1 MYHLRQ
7 YIIPLLCLIS
17 LSGRAQAGA
26 LISLTTASGHPGD
39 EVEVTVSISGA
50 EGATAIQLQIPLSS
64 SLAFVEGSA
73 ALDRSLATESHSLS
87 TSQSNGI
94 LKLYVYSLSLETF
107 KAAAGPLLSFRLK
120 LGKEPNTYLLTPEA
134 VISRPD
140 GSALETTVSSGDITV
155 LSPKIQLSAKAIHF
169 GSVPIRSTYQQP
181 LLVANVGNEPLAITD
196 IVSPNS
202 LFSVNPSTLTL
213 PAGGQQSITISYAPT
228 QYGSDSGTIFINSNA
243 VNGTQRV
250 SVDASPYSVNILS
263 LADVSGH
270 SDEEVTLHV
279 NLQNMESIVA
289 AQCRISL
296 PEGVTYVEESAQIS
310 GARSS
315 GHQISAHTSDGWT
328 DFYLHSSSN
337 SAFQG
342 SDGELFTFR
351 LKLGTTGGTYPLGL
365 SNVLLSNVDGRDM
378 TSSTVDASLRI
389 AAPRLQCDAA
399 LDFGEVPMEE
409 IATRSFTIHNT
420 GELPLSI
427 QRIEFSNPAFHLQ
440 ENNELSAIEAGEA
453 CDITICFDPD
463 GEQQVEATMQL
474 YSNDPDNRMSVVRL
488 NACSYPTNQLLLDG
502 APSDDQ
508 TESYILDI
516 NLKNSSPIVAIQF
529 DIHWIEGMATASG
542 LITLSQR
549 AKDHQVALSRVD
561 DTTFRVFVYSTEN
574 AAIAPSDG
582 SLLSIIYNKVS
593 SDVDYNLSTIRVD
606 NVILSTLE
614 EQNRAS
620 SATDSLLVCA
630 LMGDANGDG
639 SVSVTDVVCIVDYLL
654 QRQPSPFIREQADV
668 NQDGEISISDIVEV
682 IHLIMQQKN

>member
-1 MYHLRQ
+1 MHHLQR
-7 YIIPLLCLIS
+7 YIIVLLCLIS
-17 LSGRAQAGA
+17 LSGRVQAEA
-26 LISLTTASGHPGD
+26 VVSLSTASGHPGD
-39 EVEVTVSISGA
+39 EVEVTVSLSGA
-50 EGATAIQLQIPLSS
+50 QSATAIQIQIPLSS
-64 SLAFVEGSA
+64 SLTYVEGSA
-73 ALDRSLATESHSLS
+73 SLDGSLTTGSHSIS
-87 TSQSNGI
+87 ASQSNGI

-107 KAAAGPLLSFRLK
+107 KVAAGPLLSFRLK
-120 LGKEPNTYLLTPEA
+120 LGNEPNSYVLTPDA
-134 VISRPD
+134 VISAPD
-140 GSALETTVSSGDITV
+140 GSSIDASSSPCSITV
-155 LSPKIQLSAKAIHF
+155 FSPKIQLSSKTIHF
-169 GSVPIRSTYQQP
+169 GSVPIRSTYEEQ
-181 LLVANVGNEPLAITD
+181 LLVNNIGNEPLIVSD
-196 IVSPNS
+196 IVSS
-202 LFSVNPSTLTL
+202 LTLFSVNPSTFTIA
-213 PAGGQQSITISYAPT
+213 AGGQQAITISYEPT
-228 QYGSDSGTIFINSNA
+228 QYGSESGTILINSNA

-279 NLQNMESIVA
+279 NLQNMEPIIA
-289 AQCRISL
+289 TQCRISL
-296 PEGVTYVEESAQIS
+296 PEGVTYVEGSAQLS

-315 GHQISAHTSDGWT
+315 DHQITAHTSSGWV
-328 DFYLHSSSN
+328 DFYLHSNSN

-389 AAPRLQCDAA
+389 AAPRLQCNAS
-399 LDFGEVPMEE
+399 LDFGDVPMEGG
-409 IATRSFTIHNT
+409 ATRSFVIHNT
-420 GELPLSI
+420 GELPLSLL
-427 QRIEFSNPAFHLQ
+427 RVEFSAPAFYLPADSPLPTI
-440 ENNELSAIEAGEA
+440 EVGDSCEL
-453 CDITICFDPD
+453 TICFEPD

-474 YSNDPDNRMSVVRL
+474 YSNDPDNRMNVVSL
-488 NACSYPTNQLLLDG
+488 KACSYPTNQLSLDG
-502 APSDDQ
+502 TPGDDPA
-508 TESYILDI
+508 ESYMLDI
-516 NLKNSSPIVAIQF
+516 SLKNSTPIVAIQF
-529 DIHWIEGMATASG
+529 DIHWIEGMATAAD

-549 AKDHQVALSRVD
+549 AKDHQVALSGVD
-561 DTTFRVFVYSTEN
+561 ETTFRVFVYSTEN
-574 AAIAPSDG
+574 ATIAPADG

-593 SDVDYNLSTIRVD
+593 SEVDYNLSTILVD

-620 SATDSLLVCA
+620 SATASFLVCA